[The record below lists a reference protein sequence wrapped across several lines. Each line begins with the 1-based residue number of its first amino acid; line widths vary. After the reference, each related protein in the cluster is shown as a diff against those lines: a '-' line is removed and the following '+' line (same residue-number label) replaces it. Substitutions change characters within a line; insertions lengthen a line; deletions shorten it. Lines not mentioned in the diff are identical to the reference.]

1 MSESDDGMA
10 MRSLNSSSSN
20 SDSLSYTASPHTA
33 AALSALHNPQFSAAI
48 NALAALQQPGVAA
61 ALVALQQYN
70 NQRMEARPDF
80 GIEVPSS
87 AMTSRQSSFKR
98 MKPVVRNN
106 LFIITVVWTL
116 IGLFL
121 LYASQA
127 KNETSVAIFV
137 IYGIVQCT
145 LAIFI
150 LLVTYERVIKIQHHT
165 VTLGFLLQG
174 WLALTLIFA
183 GLYLFF
189 YHSFTIGLN
198 QSTANVTHQPPCSTN
213 VCTALVLTLLQ
224 TANTGL
230 RATGFVSACVY
241 TANFTDA
248 FVDEPAIT

>member
-1 MSESDDGMA
+1 MSESDDGVA

-20 SDSLSYTASPHTA
+20 SDSYTTSQHTA

-48 NALAALQQPGVAA
+48 NALAALQQPGVAD

-70 NQRMEARPDF
+70 NHRMEARPDV
-80 GIEVPSS
+80 GIKLPSS
-87 AMTSRQSSFKR
+87 SMTSRQSSFKR

-106 LFIITVVWTL
+106 LFIITAGWTL

-127 KNETSVAIFV
+127 KNQTSVAIFV

-198 QSTANVTHQPPCSTN
+198 QSTANVSHQPPCSTHARRLHSR
-213 VCTALVLTLLQ
+213 CFRLQ
-224 TANTGL
+224 TPASEQ
-230 RATGFVSACVY
+230 RASSAL
-241 TANFTDA
+241 AFT
-248 FVDEPAIT
+248 PPTSQTPMWMSPL

>member
-1 MSESDDGMA
+1 MSESDDGVA

-20 SDSLSYTASPHTA
+20 SDSYTASPHTA

-70 NQRMEARPDF
+70 NHRMEARPDV
-80 GIEVPSS
+80 GIELPSS
-87 AMTSRQSSFKR
+87 AMTSRQYSLKR

-106 LFIITVVWTL
+106 LFIITVGWTL

-127 KNETSVAIFV
+127 KTQTSVAIFV

-145 LAIFI
+145 LAVFI
-150 LLVTYERVIKIQHHT
+150 LLVTYDRVIKIQRRT

-198 QSTANVTHQPPCSTN
+198 HSTANVSHQPPCSSYA
-213 VCTALVLTLLQ
+213 CTALALTLLQ
-224 TANTGL
+224 TADTGQ

-241 TANFTDA
+241 SANFTDA
-248 FVDEPAIT
+248 YVDEPAIT